1 MPGNPDFPSDHIDFQ
16 THDDDLT
23 QEEKLAKTLTFI
35 GASAVSL
42 LCYESE
48 DDVASVLR
56 NDDRFR
62 LVRAQ
67 DIVSGIWPV
76 VNVAATMQP
85 GGENRAVALLAWSN
99 RLQTLF
105 LGFRGTQSMADVLS
119 NLNVL
124 QAATPNLGSRFHAG
138 FLARASQYTSLIEQ
152 LVKEYRLV
160 VCGHSL
166 G

>member
-105 LGFRGTQSMADVLS
+105 LGF
-119 NLNVL
+119 
-124 QAATPNLGSRFHAG
+124 
-138 FLARASQYTSLIEQ
+138 
-152 LVKEYRLV
+152 
-160 VCGHSL
+160 
-166 G
+166 